1 MFEGFRRLGVPF
13 SGSQNTGS
21 SIWGSILGSPV
32 LGNYQIDKGLGFRLM
47 SNPSRSGL
55 HRPI

>member
-13 SGSQNTGS
+13 SGSQNKGS

-32 LGNYQIDKGLGFRLM
+32 LGIYQIHKVLRVLCYE
-47 SNPSRSGL
+47 
-55 HRPI
+55 